1 MCHNLKIQRKLKG
14 IIQDIF
20 NYTRNWNTFLITIK
34 LCYIAKDT
42 LKSEILPI
50 KN

>member
-14 IIQDIF
+14 IIQDKLEHI
-20 NYTRNWNTFLITIK
+20 FLITIK